1 MENCKNLMRKILTPI
16 LYFQMASLCIAMSMI
31 GIFRSELNIFM
42 VLVLMHALAE
52 TALICGRNLSDYHG
66 NDETGEKEAG
76 ERRRRTVKVGMMMF
90 ILTKGKRLSEKKGRG
105 RRGDRGRRGG

>member
-1 MENCKNLMRKILTPI
+1 MTPI
-16 LYFQMASLCIAMSMI
+16 LHFQMASLCIAMSMI

-76 ERRRRTVKVGMMMF
+76 ERRRRTVKRA
-90 ILTKGKRLSEKKGRG
+90 KRPPPRRKRKKRK
-105 RRGDRGRRGG
+105 RSLR